1 MVTGIARFAHRY
13 ALWII
18 GIWLLAGYIANS
30 VAPQFEQAIAAQ
42 DRPYLPSSAASSL
55 AAQRSGSAFSQET
68 TDNVGYLVLERRGPL
83 TDGDQAFYNQLI
95 AALRS
100 DSRHVIQV
108 VDWWSVPGIADAA
121 LSRDREV
128 VTAIMHLSGM
138 LGTSQAK
145 EAITAARGIVARSH
159 APDGLHVLVTGPGA
173 TIADEF
179 AVSDRQ
185 LQVTRAAMLA
195 ALLVPFLIAYRSL
208 IVAMVPMLSV
218 GLAAAVARL
227 IVAVQG
233 GSDSTAVSMFSV
245 ALGDAVVLGAGT
257 GFTIFLIGRYHE
269 QRRKNIASAPALAAA
284 YRSMTPGIVGSALAV
299 AAALGCLSFSRIS
312 MLRTTGIHC
321 FTGVLTE
328 MLAALTLT
336 PALIALAYRADV
348 LKPRRQGVPRRWRRI
363 GVAVARR
370 PGSILVGGSAL
381 ALVLATPLLGIR
393 IGWDE
398 AAATRAK
405 AESSRGYQIVNNHF
419 GANQLLPDVVTVETD
434 HDIRNPA
441 GLIAVERITGA
452 VMAIPGVRMVQS
464 ASRPNAAPPQ
474 NTSATIQGGYL
485 SDRLDEAFDQLTSG
499 QAVFSYVEGA
509 LGEIVTA
516 LDGIQD
522 GLLHGTAGI
531 GEVNSSVRKMQNAI
545 PKLRSSVGNVSEI
558 FDPLRSFTGHTRD
571 CRTNPFCLAV
581 QDVVRWIDTVVVSSV
596 KLADAAGQLADGAGA
611 FAGALNGI
619 PGLNDAAG
627 QLQQAQ
633 AAAANYR
640 ALMNN
645 VGPPMLQVS
654 RYLHDLAGVFQGG
667 PNTGFSAAGK
677 DITDPNTR
685 PVFDN
690 FMSPDG
696 RATRLLVYGDRDE
709 WTGDGAQRARVI
721 AAAVR
726 DATSEGTLIP
736 TAVELAGVGP
746 ATRDL
751 QDMVRGYETLLVA
764 IALAVVYG
772 IISLLLRSPV
782 AGFVVVS
789 VVAMSYASALGAS
802 VLIWQH
808 LLGHNVHWSVP
819 PIAFILVVAVGSGY
833 NLLLALRIR
842 EELRT
847 GPRIS
852 IIRGLTATG
861 EVVTTAG
868 IAFGA
873 TMLALATIGMLSVA
887 QIGVTVGIGLVL
899 NILVVR
905 SFVLPAIMVLLGR
918 WFWWPRP
925 FIDTVPVTARLP
937 ARIG

>member
-1 MVTGIARFAHRY
+1 MVTGIARFTHRY

-18 GIWLLAGYIANS
+18 GLWLLAGYIANS
-30 VAPQFEQAIAAQ
+30 VAPQFEQAVASH

-55 AAQRSGSAFSQET
+55 AVQRSGSAFSQVA
-68 TDNVGYLVLERRGPL
+68 TDNVAYVVLERHGPL
-83 TDGDQAFYNQLI
+83 NDGDRAFYDQLI
-95 AALRS
+95 PALRS
-100 DSRHVIQV
+100 DSRHVIEV
-108 VDWWSVPGIADAA
+108 VDWWSVPGIADAV
-121 LSRDREV
+121 LSKDREV
-128 VTAIMHLSGM
+128 VTAIVRLSGM

-145 EAITAARGIVARSH
+145 EAITATRGIVARIR
-159 APDGLHVLVTGPGA
+159 APDGLHVVVTGPGA

-179 AVSDRQ
+179 VVSDRQ

-208 IVAMVPMLSV
+208 IIAMVPMVSV

-233 GSDSTAVSMFSV
+233 GSDSTGVSMFSV
-245 ALGDAVVLGAGT
+245 VLGDAVILGAGT

-269 QRRKNIASAPALAAA
+269 QRRQNVASAPALASA

-312 MLRTTGIHC
+312 MLRTIGIHC

-348 LKPRRQGVPRRWRRI
+348 LKPQRRGVPRRWRRI
-363 GVAVARR
+363 GLAVVRR
-370 PGSILVGGSAL
+370 PGSVLVGSAAL
-381 ALVLATPLLGIR
+381 VLVLATSLLGIR

-398 AAATRAK
+398 AAATRAE
-405 AESSRGYQIVNNHF
+405 AESSRGYQVVNHHF
-419 GANQLLPDVVTVETD
+419 DANQLLPDVVTIETD
-434 HDIRNPA
+434 HDVRNPA
-441 GLIAVERITGA
+441 GLIAIERITGA

-464 ASRPNAAPPQ
+464 ASRPNGAAPHSV
-474 NTSATIQGGYL
+474 SATIQRGYL

-516 LDGIQD
+516 LDGVQD
-522 GLLHGTAGI
+522 GLLHGTSGI
-531 GEVNSSVRKMQNAI
+531 GEVNSAIRQLRNAI
-545 PKLRSSVGNVSEI
+545 PKLRNGVGAASEI
-558 FDPLRSFTGHTRD
+558 FDPLRSFTGQTQD
-571 CRTNPFCLAV
+571 CRVNPFCLAV
-581 QDVVRWIDTVVVSSV
+581 QDVVQWIDTVVASSA
-596 KLADAAGQLADGAGA
+596 KLADAAVQLADGAGA

-619 PGLNDAAG
+619 PGLNGAAG

-640 ALMNN
+640 ALMNDI
-645 VGPPMLQVS
+645 GPPMLQVS
-654 RYLHDLAGVFQGG
+654 GYLHDLAGVFQGG
-667 PNTGFSAAGK
+667 PNTGFSAAGR
-677 DITDPNTR
+677 DATDPNTR
-685 PVFDN
+685 SVFDN
-690 FMSPDG
+690 FMSSDG
-696 RATRLLVYGDRDE
+696 RATRLLVYGDGEE

-726 DATSEGTLIP
+726 DATNEGTLIP
-736 TAVELAGVGP
+736 TAVELVGVGP
-746 ATRDL
+746 ITRDL

-764 IALAVVYG
+764 IALAVVFG
-772 IISLLLRSPV
+772 IVSVLLRSPV
-782 AGFVVVS
+782 AGLVIVGS
-789 VVAMSYASALGAS
+789 VAISYAAALGAS

-842 EELRT
+842 EELRA

-861 EVVTTAG
+861 EAVTIAG

-873 TMLALATIGMLSVA
+873 TMFALATISMLSVA
-887 QIGVTVGIGLVL
+887 QIGVTVGIGL
-899 NILVVR
+899 ILDICVVR

-925 FIDTVPVTARLP
+925 FIDTRPVTQRLT
-937 ARIG
+937 ARIV